1 MKLRLNEKSIIFAR
15 GDDLN
20 EITIKRLSRSKYDK
34 DKVLV
39 NLCKEFKKEVGQV
52 KNLKTVTVIN
62 TPFTPVTQRGDILRA
77 IDSSMQLIHTDIVD
91 LIFFSESAIAPKYY
105 LLCVYL
111 FSSKVYLYQ
120 IKKSQLAKKLEKF
133 YLEIE
138 QLRSYLKSEG
148 RYRMRLQRDQEFN
161 QNKIKKLNSK
171 HNVEH
176 YNTKL
181 NEGHTVPV

>member
-39 NLCKEFKKEVGQV
+39 NLCKEFKKEVRQV

-77 IDSSMQLIHTDIVD
+77 IDSSMQLIHADIVD

-111 FSSKVYLYQ
+111 FSSKVYTYR